1 MLENYLEPEQLLS
14 DESFLAWY
22 FKTGAGAEPGKEKD
36 WELWMAAG
44 NGRRELVQQAVN
56 LLDTVRIREDELPAG
71 QAIAAEQA
79 LMSRIRI
86 SAGTKTPPAKIKSL
100 PARRHWLAA
109 ASILVIILSGAL
121 VTKMFLTG
129 KSKLKTDYGQIRQ
142 QQLPD
147 GTDVVVNAN
156 SELSYSSG
164 WKDGVDREVW
174 LNGEAFFHV
183 RKTPMQSRFIV
194 HTDHFDIIVTGTQFN
209 VVNRNGRDNVMLKE
223 GSVMIHTDQGKEL
236 KMIPGDFVE
245 YGHDQLEKKWI
256 RNDSLTAWKQQK
268 LEFDKTP
275 ISELV
280 RIIKDQY
287 GVTVRLADDSVKDK
301 TISGILRNVNL
312 DVLLQALEATGDFE
326 VVRQNG
332 DIIIGSRLPQ

>member
-1 MLENYLEPEQLLS
+1 MLENYLEPEELLS

-22 FKTGAGAEPGKEKD
+22 FKTAAGADPGKEKN
-36 WELWMAAG
+36 WELWMEAG

-56 LLDTVRIREDELPAG
+56 LLNTVRIREDELPAG
-71 QAIAAEQA
+71 QVIAAEQG
-79 LMSRIRI
+79 LMNRIG
-86 SAGTKTPPAKIKSL
+86 SSTKIKTL
-100 PARRHWLAA
+100 AARRRWLAA
-109 ASILVIILSGAL
+109 ASIIAIILSGAL
-121 VTKMFLTG
+121 VTKLLLTG
-129 KSKLKTDYGQIRQ
+129 KSKLRTDYGQISQ

-147 GTDVVVNAN
+147 GTEVVVNAN

-164 WKDGVDREVW
+164 WQDGKDREVW

-183 RKTPMQSRFIV
+183 RKTPMKSRFIV

-209 VVNRNGRDNVMLKE
+209 VVNRNGRDNVMLNE
-223 GSVMIHTDQGKEL
+223 GSVIIHTDQGKEL

-245 YGHDQLEKKWI
+245 YGHDQLEKKLI

-280 RIIKDQY
+280 TIIKDQY

-301 TISGILRNVNL
+301 TISGILHNVNL
-312 DVLLQALEATGDFE
+312 EVLLQALEATGDFE
-326 VVRQNG
+326 VTRQNG
-332 DIIIGSRLPQ
+332 DIIIGSRSSP